1 MGDEV
6 DRVEL
11 ACGLDHAT
19 LSKRNVDLEDVGVLM
34 P

>member
-11 ACGLDHAT
+11 AYGLDHAT
-19 LSKRNVDLEDVGVLM
+19 LSKRNVDLKKVGVLM